1 MDKNLIKDIY
11 EYGIN
16 NNVPIIKDEGL
27 DKLLEVISEIKPHR
41 ILEIGTAIGYSSIMM
56 ALNSDSFID
65 TIERNKKMYEIAIS
79 NISKYN
85 LSSRINVYWADALN
99 IDINLL
105 NKEYDMIFI
114 DGAKAQYRKFFLKFA
129 PLLKKGGIIFTD
141 NLSFHGLVQKYRDN
155 TLTDVSKD
163 LRALV
168 RKINDYNIWLKDY
181 KEFDTTFFDIGDGIA
196 ISIKR

>member
-1 MDKNLIKDIY
+1 MYKNLIKDIY

-27 DKLLEVISEIKPHR
+27 DKLLEVISVYKPKR

-56 ALNSDSFID
+56 AINSDSFID

-85 LSSRINVYWADALN
+85 LSSRINVYLGDALN

-105 NKEYDMIFI
+105 NNDYDMIFI
-114 DGAKAQYRKFFLKFA
+114 DGAKAQYRRFFLKFA

>member
-1 MDKNLIKDIY
+1 MYKNLIKDIY

-27 DKLLEVISEIKPHR
+27 DKLLEVISVYKPKR

-56 ALNSDSFID
+56 AINSDSFID

-85 LSSRINVYWADALN
+85 LSSRINVYLGDALN

-105 NKEYDMIFI
+105 NNDYDMIFI
-114 DGAKAQYRKFFLKFA
+114 DGAKAQYRRFFLKFA
-129 PLLKKGGIIFTD
+129 PLLKKGGNIFTD

>member
-1 MDKNLIKDIY
+1 MYKNLIKDIY

-27 DKLLEVISEIKPHR
+27 DKLLEVISVYKPKR

-56 ALNSDSFID
+56 AINSDSFID

-85 LSSRINVYWADALN
+85 LSSRINVYLGDALN

-105 NKEYDMIFI
+105 NNDYDMIFI
-114 DGAKAQYRKFFLKFA
+114 DGAKAQYRRFFLKFA
-129 PLLKKGGIIFTD
+129 TLLKKGGIIFTD